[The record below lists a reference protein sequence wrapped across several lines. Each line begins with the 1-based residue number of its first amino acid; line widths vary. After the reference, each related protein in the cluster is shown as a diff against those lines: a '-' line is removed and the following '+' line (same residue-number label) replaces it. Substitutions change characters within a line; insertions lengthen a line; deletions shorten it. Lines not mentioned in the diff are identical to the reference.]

1 MKVYGYSP
9 FGYEGAV
16 VTVEADIRHGIP
28 AVDIVG
34 LADGSVK
41 EARERVKAAIK
52 NSGFDFPEGRVLI
65 SLSPADLKKEGAVFD
80 LAIALEILDK
90 QNPVAHAT
98 DTWLCYAEL
107 ELSGK
112 LRPVRGTYAA
122 LESAKAAG
130 ITKAIVSADVPS
142 SEIPD
147 GVTAYKVDT
156 LKAAYHIA
164 TLIDNG
170 KVPDL
175 PRIRNNEITF
185 PLEDDGSI
193 DKIQDTALLRAMM
206 IAAAGRHHL
215 LTIGKPGCGKTL
227 ALQHFQALLPA
238 LTVEESQS
246 VTRIHSLAGLLPAK
260 DELVKVPPF
269 TRQRAWKEY
278 AVAV

>member
-107 ELSGK
+107 
-112 LRPVRGTYAA
+112 
-122 LESAKAAG
+122 
-130 ITKAIVSADVPS
+130 
-142 SEIPD
+142 
-147 GVTAYKVDT
+147 
-156 LKAAYHIA
+156 
-164 TLIDNG
+164 
-170 KVPDL
+170 
-175 PRIRNNEITF
+175 
-185 PLEDDGSI
+185 
-193 DKIQDTALLRAMM
+193 
-206 IAAAGRHHL
+206 
-215 LTIGKPGCGKTL
+215 
-227 ALQHFQALLPA
+227 
-238 LTVEESQS
+238 
-246 VTRIHSLAGLLPAK
+246 
-260 DELVKVPPF
+260 
-269 TRQRAWKEY
+269 
-278 AVAV
+278 